1 MDTQEDN
8 KDEVIVL
15 SEEEEKVTS
24 EEVMERDIEEMIDE
38 SGMEE
43 RNEREDNSNM
53 EDIVQ
58 NDELQVHVCMM
69 LEYYYN

>member
-58 NDELQVHVCMM
+58 NDELQVHV
-69 LEYYYN
+69 